1 MKPLSHFMNFS
12 ELNFAEVELGDI
24 PSPFGIWFQKMVRE
38 NQAQLILN
46 ILIAEDP
53 LLMNIFKD
61 VQISLRLLLFRQF
74 VPHCTGVKFRLGHS
88 F

>member
-1 MKPLSHFMNFS
+1 M
-12 ELNFAEVELGDI
+12 ELGDT
-24 PSPFGIWFQKMVRE
+24 PSPFDIWFQKMVQE

-53 LLMNIFKD
+53 SLTNIFKD
-61 VQISLRLLLFRQF
+61 TCISLRLLLLMQF
-74 VPHCTGVKFRLGHS
+74 GPHCTGAKFRLGHR